1 METINFTIPFGDTAD
16 PKKIATEIAE
26 SLQFCDWML
35 RKSEEFCEDDGI
47 AATKFMI
54 MGWATKWKIE

>member
-16 PKKIATEIAE
+16 PLKIAAEIAE

-35 RKSEEFCEDDGI
+35 RKSEDSAEDDGI
-47 AATKFMI
+47 AAVKFTI
-54 MGWATKWKIE
+54 MGWTTEW

>member
-26 SLQFCDWML
+26 SLQFCDWIL
-35 RKSEEFCEDDGI
+35 KKSDDSADDEGI
-47 AATKFMI
+47 AATKFVL
-54 MGWATKWKIE
+54 MGWATEW